1 MYIDADIIIK
11 WATLLGAVL
20 SVGGVAVAIVKWFL
34 KQKQLKKQLDVLETL
49 HRNDTKAINEEL
61 CMLSY
66 VLLAV
71 LDGLK
76 QQGCNGEV
84 TKAHDKLSQHINK
97 QAHDQI

>member
-1 MYIDADIIIK
+1 MYIDAEVIIRV
-11 WATLLGAVL
+11 GAVIGAL
-20 SVGGVAVAIVKWFL
+20 LTIGGVVATIIKWFL
-34 KQKQLKKQLDVLETL
+34 KQKQLKKQLDALEVL
-49 HRNDTKAINEEL
+49 HQNDTKVIKEEL

-84 TKAHDKLSQHINK
+84 TKAHEKLSQHLNK
-97 QAHDQI
+97 QAHNQI

>member
-1 MYIDADIIIK
+1 MYINDETIIHF
-11 WATLLGAVL
+11 AAVLGAVL
-20 SVGGVAVAIVKWFL
+20 TIGGVVAAVIKWFL
-34 KQKQLKKQLDVLETL
+34 KQKQLKKQLDALETL
-49 HRNDTKAINEEL
+49 HRNDTKAIKEEL

-84 TKAHDKLSQHINK
+84 TKAHDKLSKHINK

>member
-1 MYIDADIIIK
+1 MCINDETIIHF
-11 WATLLGAVL
+11 AAVLGAVL
-20 SVGGVAVAIVKWFL
+20 TIGGVVAAVIKWFL
-34 KQKQLKKQLDVLETL
+34 KQKQLKKQLDALETL
-49 HRNDTKAINEEL
+49 HRNDTKAIKEEL

-84 TKAHDKLSQHINK
+84 TKAHDKLSKHINK

>member
-20 SVGGVAVAIVKWFL
+20 SIGGVAVAIVKWFL
-34 KQKQLKKQLDVLETL
+34 KQKQLKKQLDALETL
-49 HRNDTKAINEEL
+49 HRNDTKAIKEEL

-84 TKAHDKLSQHINK
+84 TKAHDKLSKHINK